1 MISGKIMNNQPCGFS
16 FLPVMLFLLVMT
28 ANIFAGESNELEEL
42 LSPYTN
48 IQHIKL
54 VYHEKRFSLFL
65 KQAKLY
71 QGYIEYTRPDQLTK
85 HIEGPDSLTFVIKS
99 NQLTIYRVDAKTNQH
114 SNTTM
119 SLDDYP
125 QLKQFR
131 ALFSGLLQGNAAQLT
146 AYYHYEIDT
155 MADNKTRLRLKSR
168 ISDPFTQSS
177 EQPANI
183 SRNIEIIFTG
193 QTITTINM
201 SGFGGEKSEL
211 NIDKVIEKVIDKS
224 IKNSISKHES
234 NF

>member
-1 MISGKIMNNQPCGFS
+1 MNNQPCGFS

-28 ANIFAGESNELEEL
+28 ANIFAGESNELQEL

-54 VYHEKRFSLFL
+54 AYHEKRFSLFL

-71 QGYIEYTRPDQLTK
+71 QGYIEYTQPDQFRK
-85 HIEGPDSLTFVIKS
+85 HIDGPDSLTFVIKA
-99 NQLTIYRVDAKTNQH
+99 NQLTIHRFDAKTNQH

-131 ALFSGLLQGNAAQLT
+131 ALFSALLQGNAAQLT
-146 AYYHYEIDT
+146 PYYQYEIDA
-155 MADNKTRLRLKSR
+155 MADNKTRLRLKPQ
-168 ISDPFTQSS
+168 ISDPFTQRS

-183 SRNIEIIFTG
+183 SRSIEIIFSR
-193 QTITTINM
+193 QTIETINM

-211 NIDKVIEKVIDKS
+211 RIDKVIEKVIVKN
-224 IKNSISKHES
+224 IKNSTSKHES